1 MEKTTQKWRADA
13 DTLPSPPT
21 ISFLFPVYLL
31 PFPLPRWRTH
41 TQTNTHTRIL
51 STAMRLQAVLR
62 TRRAFAAHANGLQ
75 LRQTESS
82 VTLRLTASLSAC
94 AYMRGIGT
102 DKTTLWGDIST
113 LPDNFASPRG
123 VGANVHTLV
132 HNQSQAQGQEAG
144 ALIYVPHQVIVVSDR
159 GVYEDLKARNHNIPR
174 SADGA
179 GSADVVFVEGGI
191 QVLLGGHDSVCFRHI
206 IVYCSLCARA
216 VVRARERKRERE
228 SQNTAARGGGWEQWN
243 VQEQG

>member
-1 MEKTTQKWRADA
+1 MLTW
-13 DTLPSPPT
+13 
-21 ISFLFPVYLL
+21 
-31 PFPLPRWRTH
+31 
-41 TQTNTHTRIL
+41 
-51 STAMRLQAVLR
+51 AV
-62 TRRAFAAHANGLQ
+62 G
-75 LRQTESS
+75 S
-82 VTLRLTASLSAC
+82 
-94 AYMRGIGT
+94 T

-132 HNQSQAQGQEAG
+132 HNQIQAQGQEAG

-191 QVLLGGHDSVCFRHI
+191 QVLLPFRGSRFGVLSSY
-206 IVYCSLCARA
+206 VYCSLCARVCGESA
-216 VVRARERKRERE
+216 RAQAREREPEHGRARWGVGAVECTGTGIDTEAAE
-228 SQNTAARGGGWEQWN
+228 SGVTTCLNLFPEILAN
-243 VQEQG
+243 V